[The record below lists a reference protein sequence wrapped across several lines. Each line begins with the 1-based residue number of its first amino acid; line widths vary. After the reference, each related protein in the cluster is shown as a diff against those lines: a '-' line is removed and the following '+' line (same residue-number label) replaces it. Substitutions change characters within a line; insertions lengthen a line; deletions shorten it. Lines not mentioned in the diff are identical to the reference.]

1 MAGRLS
7 LMFKPLIFFI
17 GLRYTRAKRRTG
29 FISFITLTSVLGI
42 ALGVAALITVLSVM
56 NGFEA
61 ELRDRILGMTSHA
74 SITGTDGELHDWQT
88 LEAPLKNESRILG
101 WAPYVEGQAMIN
113 SDRRVSGTLLRGIL
127 PDYEPRVSEVAKRL
141 VSGSLQGL
149 KAGEFGIILGAELA
163 EHLGVIPGDKITVI
177 TPQVTPT
184 PAGILPRLKR
194 FTIVGI
200 FHVGMFEYDRNLALI
215 HLEDAKR
222 LFSLGDAVS
231 GLRLKLEDVFFARQT
246 VREIGPRLPGQFM
259 ITDWTQ
265 AHSNFF
271 KAIQTEKRVMFIILL
286 LIVAV
291 AAFNIVSTLVMVVTD
306 KRPDI
311 AILRTQGMPPISV
324 MGIFIVLG
332 TIIGLLGTLIGGI
345 GGVILALNV
354 ETVVP
359 AIEKLFG
366 VHFLSA
372 DVYYISE
379 LPSKLIWSDVYRI
392 TGVAF
397 LLSVLATLYPA
408 WQASRI
414 KPAEELRYE

>member
-1 MAGRLS
+1 
-7 LMFKPLIFFI
+7 MFKPLIFFI
-17 GLRYTRAKRRTG
+17 GLRYMRAKRRTG
-29 FISFITLTSVLGI
+29 FISFITLTSILGI

-74 SITGTDGELHDWQT
+74 SITGVDGQLRDWQALEST
-88 LEAPLKNESRILG
+88 LKSESRVTG

-113 SDRRVSGTLLRGIL
+113 SDRRVSGSLLRGIL
-127 PDYEPRVSEVAKRL
+127 PEYEPRVSEVATHL
-141 VSGSLQGL
+141 VSGKLTDL
-149 KAGEFGIILGAELA
+149 KAGEFGIILGSELA
-163 EHLGVIPGDKITVI
+163 EHLGVILGDKVTVI
-177 TPQVTPT
+177 TPQVTAT

-194 FTIVGI
+194 FTVIGT

-215 HLEDAKR
+215 NLDDAARLFALEDTI
-222 LFSLGDAVS
+222 S
-231 GLRLKLEDVFFARQT
+231 GVRLKVDDVFFARQIAG
-246 VREIGPRLPGQFM
+246 EIGPHLPGQYM

-271 KAIQTEKRVMFIILL
+271 RAIQTEKRVMFIILL

-311 AILRTQGMPPISV
+311 AILRTQGMTPAAV

-332 TIIGLLGTLIGGI
+332 TVIGLFGTLIGGI
-345 GGVILALNV
+345 GGILLAVNV

-359 AIEKLFG
+359 FIERMFG

-379 LPSKLIWSDVYRI
+379 LPSKLIWRDVYRI

-397 LLSVLATLYPA
+397 LLSVIATLYPA

>member
-1 MAGRLS
+1 
-7 LMFKPLIFFI
+7 MFKPLIFFI
-17 GLRYTRAKRRTG
+17 GLRYTRAKRRTR

-42 ALGVAALITVLSVM
+42 ALGVTALITVLSVM

-61 ELRDRILGMTSHA
+61 ELRERILGMTSHA
-74 SITGTDGELHDWQT
+74 SITGLDGQLQDWNT
-88 LEAPLKNESRILG
+88 LEAPLKQEPRVIG
-101 WAPYVEGQAMIN
+101 WAPYVEAQAMLN
-113 SDRRVSGTLLRGIL
+113 SDRRVSGTMLRGIL
-127 PDYEPRVSEVAKRL
+127 PDHEPRVSEVAARL
-141 VSGSLQGL
+141 EAGKLDAL
-149 KAGEFGIILGAELA
+149 KPGEFGIILGAELA
-163 EHLGVIPGDKITVI
+163 DYLGATVGDKVTVI
-177 TPQVTPT
+177 TPQVTAT

-194 FTIVGI
+194 FTVVGT
-200 FHVGMFEYDRNLALI
+200 FHIGMYEYDRNLALI
-215 HLEDAKR
+215 HLDDAAK
-222 LFSLGDAVS
+222 LFRMDGAVS
-231 GLRLKLEDVFFARQT
+231 GLRLKLDDVFYARQ
-246 VREIGPRLPGQFM
+246 VARDLGPKLPRQYL

-306 KRPDI
+306 KRADI
-311 AILRTQGMPPISV
+311 AILRTQGMTPLGV

-332 TIIGLLGTLIGGI
+332 TLIGLSGTLL
-345 GGVILALNV
+345 GGVGGVVLAWNV

-359 AIEKLFG
+359 AIERLFG
-366 VHFLSA
+366 VQFLSA

-397 LLSVLATLYPA
+397 VLSILATLYPA

>member
-1 MAGRLS
+1 
-7 LMFKPLIFFI
+7 MFKPLPLFI

-29 FISFITLTSVLGI
+29 FISFITFTSVLGI

-74 SITGTDGELHDWQT
+74 SITEATGVLHGWEK
-88 LEAPLKNESRILG
+88 LEDPLRQENRILG

-113 SDRRVSGTLLRGIL
+113 ADQRVSGTLIRGIL
-127 PDYEPRVSEVAKRL
+127 PDYEPRVSEVAQRL
-141 VSGSLQGL
+141 TQGQL
-149 KAGEFGIILGAELA
+149 EDLRKGEFGIVLGAELA
-163 EHLGVIPGDKITVI
+163 EHLGVLTGDKVTVI
-177 TPQVTPT
+177 TPQVLAT
-184 PAGILPRLKR
+184 PAGIIPRLKR
-194 FTIVGI
+194 FTVVGI

-222 LFSLGDAVS
+222 LFSLDDGVT
-231 GLRLKLEDVFFARQT
+231 GLRLKVDDVFFARQIA
-246 VREIGPRLPGQFM
+246 REIGPKLPEAYY

-306 KRPDI
+306 KRADI
-311 AILRTQGMPPISV
+311 AILRTQGMPPRAI
-324 MGIFIVLG
+324 MAIFIVLG
-332 TIIGLLGTLIGGI
+332 TVIGLMGTLIGGI
-345 GGVILALNV
+345 GGVLLATNV

-359 AIEKLFG
+359 AIERLFG

-379 LPSKLIWSDVYRI
+379 LPSRLDWNDVAHI
-392 TGVAF
+392 TLVAF
-397 LLSVLATLYPA
+397 LLSIVATIYPA
-408 WQASRI
+408 WQASLI
-414 KPAEELRYE
+414 QPAEELRYE

>member
-1 MAGRLS
+1 
-7 LMFKPLIFFI
+7 MFKPLIFFI

-29 FISFITLTSVLGI
+29 FISFITLTSVMGI

-74 SITGTDGELHDWQT
+74 SITGSDGELNDWQS
-88 LEAPLKNESRILG
+88 LEAPLKSESRVLG
-101 WAPYVEGQAMIN
+101 WGPYIEGQAMIN
-113 SDRRVSGTLLRGIL
+113 SDRRVSGTLIRGIL
-127 PDYEPRVSEVAKRL
+127 PSHEPLVSEVAKRL
-141 VSGSLQGL
+141 VSGKLEDL

-194 FTIVGI
+194 FTIVGV

-215 HLEDAKR
+215 HLDDAKR
-222 LFSLGDAVS
+222 LFSLGDAVT
-231 GLRLKLEDVFFARQT
+231 GLRLKLEDVFFAREI
-246 VREIGPRLPGQFM
+246 VREIGPKLPGQFM

-397 LLSVLATLYPA
+397 MLSVLATLYPA

>member
-1 MAGRLS
+1 
-7 LMFKPLIFFI
+7 MFKPLILFI
-17 GLRYTRAKRRTG
+17 GLRYTRAKRRTR
-29 FISFITLTSVLGI
+29 FISFITLTSILGI
-42 ALGVAALITVLSVM
+42 ALGVTALITVLSVM

-61 ELRDRILGMTSHA
+61 ELRERILGMTSH
-74 SITGTDGELHDWQT
+74 STITGMDGQLWDWHA
-88 LEAPLKNESRILG
+88 LEPSLKNEPRVLG
-101 WAPYVEGQAMIN
+101 WAPYVEGQAMLN
-113 SDRRVSGTLLRGIL
+113 SDRRVSGTMLRGIL
-127 PDYEPRVSEVAKRL
+127 PDYEPRVSEVATRL
-141 VSGSLQGL
+141 VEGRLDAL
-149 KAGEFGIILGAELA
+149 KPGEFGIILGAELA
-163 EHLGVIPGDKITVI
+163 EHLGALTGDKVTVI

-194 FTIVGI
+194 FTVVGI
-200 FHVGMFEYDRNLALI
+200 FKVGMYEYDRNLALI
-215 HLEDAKR
+215 HLDDASK
-222 LFSLGDAVS
+222 LFQMDGAVS
-231 GLRLKLEDVFFARQT
+231 GLRLKLDDVFYAQKVARDL
-246 VREIGPRLPGQFM
+246 GPNLPGRYM

-306 KRPDI
+306 KKADI
-311 AILRTQGMPPISV
+311 AILRTQGMTPMSV

-332 TIIGLLGTLIGGI
+332 TIIGLFGTLLGGI
-345 GGVILALNV
+345 GGVLLALNV

-359 AIEKLFG
+359 AIERLFG

-379 LPSKLIWSDVYRI
+379 LPSKLIWSDVVRI
-392 TGVAF
+392 TGTAF
-397 LLSVLATLYPA
+397 LLSILATLYPA

>member
-1 MAGRLS
+1 
-7 LMFKPLIFFI
+7 MFKPLTLFI

-29 FISFITLTSVLGI
+29 FISFITLTSILGI

-56 NGFEA
+56 NGFEG

-74 SITGTDGELHDWQT
+74 SITGTDGELHDWET
-88 LEAPLKNESRILG
+88 LQKALKAESRVKG

-113 SDRRVSGTLLRGIL
+113 SDRRVSGSLIRGIL
-127 PDYEPRVSEVAKRL
+127 PEFEPRVSEVATRL
-141 VSGSLQGL
+141 VSGDLSDL

-163 EHLGVIPGDKITVI
+163 EHLGVITGDKITVI

-194 FTIVGI
+194 FTVMGI

-215 HLEDAKR
+215 NLEDAKR
-222 LFSLGDAVS
+222 LFSLDDAVS
-231 GLRLKLEDVFFARQT
+231 GLRLKVDDVFYARQIA
-246 VREIGPRLPGQFM
+246 REIGPKLPGEHM

-306 KRPDI
+306 KRADI
-311 AILRTQGMPPISV
+311 AILRTQGMTPLSV
-324 MGIFIVLG
+324 MAIFIVLG
-332 TIIGLLGTLIGGI
+332 TVIGLFGTLIGGI
-345 GGVILALNV
+345 GGVLLALNV
-354 ETVVP
+354 EIVVP

-366 VHFLSA
+366 VQFLSA

-379 LPSKLIWSDVYRI
+379 LPSKLIWADVYRI

-397 LLSVLATLYPA
+397 ILSIIATLYPA

>member
-1 MAGRLS
+1 
-7 LMFKPLIFFI
+7 
-17 GLRYTRAKRRTG
+17 
-29 FISFITLTSVLGI
+29 
-42 ALGVAALITVLSVM
+42 
-56 NGFEA
+56 
-61 ELRDRILGMTSHA
+61 
-74 SITGTDGELHDWQT
+74 
-88 LEAPLKNESRILG
+88 
-101 WAPYVEGQAMIN
+101 MIN
-113 SDRRVSGTLLRGIL
+113 SDRRVSGSLIRGIL
-127 PDYEPRVSEVAKRL
+127 PDYEPRVSEVATRL
-141 VSGSLQGL
+141 VAGNLSDL

-163 EHLGVIPGDKITVI
+163 EHLGVITGDKITVI
-177 TPQVTPT
+177 TPQITAT

-194 FTIVGI
+194 FTVVGI

-215 HLEDAKR
+215 NLEDAKR
-222 LFSLGDAVS
+222 LFSMEGAVS
-231 GLRLKLEDVFFARQT
+231 GLRLKVDDVFYARQIA
-246 VREIGPRLPGQFM
+246 REIGPNLPGEYM

-306 KRPDI
+306 KRSDI
-311 AILRTQGMPPISV
+311 AILRTQGMPPLSV
-324 MGIFIVLG
+324 MSIFIVLG
-332 TIIGLLGTLIGGI
+332 TVIGLFGTLIGGI
-345 GGVILALNV
+345 GGVLLALNV

-379 LPSKLIWSDVYRI
+379 LPSKLIWGDVYRI
-392 TGVAF
+392 TLVAF
-397 LLSVLATLYPA
+397 ILSIVATLYPA
-408 WQASRI
+408 WQAAKI